1 MSPPPTHICRQAQP
15 CDSVKFAMTPRRGR
29 QTRPNKQMCETCVYV
44 CGLMTSSS
52 RTFVLESSP
61 RVAHHWR
68 TMLSRCKRAQVR
80 RRRRRRQQP
89 SISSVDLLT
98 RLFFVH
104 RPTVDVDEKCNGLC
118 IPRISYTDTHF
129 ISNEVNIYEKKCW
142 VNRSV
147 FQTLLSRIHFFYFR
161 EF

>member
-1 MSPPPTHICRQAQP
+1 
-15 CDSVKFAMTPRRGR
+15 MTPHRGR

-52 RTFVLESSP
+52 RTFVLESCP

-104 RPTVDVDEKCNGLC
+104 RPTVNVDEKCNGLC
-118 IPRISYTDTHF
+118 IPRISYTDIHF
-129 ISNEVNIYEKKCW
+129 ISNEVNIYEKKKLGKSFSFS
-142 VNRSV
+142 NAFISNPPFFTFKNSRSNSYCP
-147 FQTLLSRIHFFYFR
+147 FILIFLKILL
-161 EF
+161 